1 MHTKMKGEGIKGL
14 FIEQIVPVMERHGYH
29 FMKAKNVF
37 VYEDREW
44 KNECILRFTNW
55 ENDQLSLRT
64 EYFVTCKKVSQ
75 LYKEA
80 ILEKDCMPICGVL
93 DVGWAYKYLGI
104 PLDDKPWFQMK
115 IAKLHSLVQKWIVE
129 FESVGLSFFKE
140 MNDYEKLRKPWI
152 FLMFPVGLFGRV
164 DWGTYFAWNLFI
176 LFDTYDKRGTLG
188 LFDCIGRK

>member
-80 ILEKDCMPICGVL
+80 ISEKV
-93 DVGWAYKYLGI
+93 VAYLWRAGCR
-104 PLDDKPWFQMK
+104 
-115 IAKLHSLVQKWIVE
+115 
-129 FESVGLSFFKE
+129 VGLQ
-140 MNDYEKLRKPWI
+140 
-152 FLMFPVGLFGRV
+152 VFGNTF
-164 DWGTYFAWNLFI
+164 G
-176 LFDTYDKRGTLG
+176 
-188 LFDCIGRK
+188 

>member
-80 ILEKDCMPICGVL
+80 ISEKDCMPICGVL

-104 PLDDKPWFQMK
+104 PLDDKSK
-115 IAKLHSLVQKWIVE
+115 T
-129 FESVGLSFFKE
+129 SFTCAE
-140 MNDYEKLRKPWI
+140 MDRGIRE
-152 FLMFPVGLFGRV
+152 
-164 DWGTYFAWNLFI
+164 
-176 LFDTYDKRGTLG
+176 RGTFFFQGNERL
-188 LFDCIGRK
+188 

>member
-93 DVGWAYKYLGI
+93 DVGWAYKYLEM
-104 PLDDKPWFQMK
+104 PLDDKACFQM
-115 IAKLHSLVQKWIVE
+115 
-129 FESVGLSFFKE
+129 
-140 MNDYEKLRKPWI
+140 
-152 FLMFPVGLFGRV
+152 
-164 DWGTYFAWNLFI
+164 
-176 LFDTYDKRGTLG
+176 
-188 LFDCIGRK
+188 

>member
-140 MNDYEKLRKPWI
+140 MNDYEK
-152 FLMFPVGLFGRV
+152 V
-164 DWGTYFAWNLFI
+164 
-176 LFDTYDKRGTLG
+176 
-188 LFDCIGRK
+188 